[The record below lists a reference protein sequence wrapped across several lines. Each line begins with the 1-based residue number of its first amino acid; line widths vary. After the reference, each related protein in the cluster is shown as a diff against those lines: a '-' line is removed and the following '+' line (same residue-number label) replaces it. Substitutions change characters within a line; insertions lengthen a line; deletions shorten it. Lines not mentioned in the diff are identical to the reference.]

1 VDDFPVFVTGFTVA
15 MDLADI
21 PESIDIRTVALDY
34 DMYDVFLDFDR
45 EDRSTYSEPYSTE
58 PRHSGSQD
66 SLADNSEMIGLL
78 QTQTTEIKSEIA
90 AQKAAAEDSSN
101 ARERLCLK
109 HLLQE
114 CDGVLCKVHTLLH
127 HICGK
132 TGTRLTAS
140 SGHIRLG
147 DHPLP
152 FTHGDHAGQ
161 SGSAKDEGL
170 RMYAINMKAASL
182 TAKSFPS
189 SSNYTLTLPNSTQP
203 SNILNRVLEIIA
215 AVLGLA
221 SLARLIK
228 RKCASERCKAE
239 RAADLEQRQNER
251 AYRRAARRALMR
263 RRLYDLFRSLNCF
276 RREELP
282 RIEDYDE
289 KRALILQ
296 DAFLEQD
303 LDTAEKG
310 EVMEAEIRELR
321 YAHEIISSLVRVDEH
336 RYDLVPPMN
345 IPVPLQPAVMQ
356 HPPMSTISRVS
367 THTLPPYSSEAL
379 PDYTSIRPTMQSRC
393 SGSTLGFAPSSVDTE
408 GNLAAGAANS
418 QQSGSSVI
426 AITPRPSGET
436 LRTRQSG
443 EAQS

>member
-1 VDDFPVFVTGFTVA
+1 
-15 MDLADI
+15 
-21 PESIDIRTVALDY
+21 
-34 DMYDVFLDFDR
+34 MYDVYLDFDR
-45 EDRSTYSEPYSTE
+45 EDRSAHRQPYSAGLGHAE
-58 PRHSGSQD
+58 SQD
-66 SLADNSEMIGLL
+66 SLADNLEMLGLL
-78 QTQTTEIKSEIA
+78 HTQAAELKSEVA
-90 AQKAAAEDSSN
+90 VKKAAADSDSQTT
-101 ARERLCLK
+101 REQLCLK

-114 CDGVLCKVHTLLH
+114 CDGFLCKVHTLLH

-132 TGTRLTAS
+132 TGTRLAAS
-140 SGHIRLG
+140 SGYIRLG

-152 FTHGDHAGQ
+152 FTDDDHVGENIPEK
-161 SGSAKDEGL
+161 SEGM
-170 RMYAINMKAASL
+170 RMYTANTKASSL
-182 TAKSFPS
+182 PAKSYSS
-189 SSNYTLTLPNSTQP
+189 SSNYTLSLPNSVQP
-203 SNILNRVLEIIA
+203 SGLLNRVLEIIA

-228 RKCASERCKAE
+228 RKCASARCKAE
-239 RAADLEQRQNER
+239 RAADLEQRQTER

-345 IPVPLQPAVMQ
+345 IPVPLPPVAMQ
-356 HPPMSTISRVS
+356 HPPMSTISRMS

-379 PDYTSIRPTMQSRC
+379 PNYTSIRLSMQSRC
-393 SGSTLGFAPSSVDTE
+393 SDSTVGFAPASVNTD
-408 GNLAAGAANS
+408 GNLEAGAANS